1 MSSGKIAAL
10 PAEPNRSA
18 VTATRVRLNVLLA
31 SDTGETARLL
41 AESADFHQAR
51 VSYPTAPDQ
60 VASFVAAATAN
71 GMMIFGVRLLAD
83 DALAGIMTLCRFS
96 GEPWATAEYGCAVG
110 VRHRGHGY
118 LTEATGMLVRHA
130 FSELGLHRV
139 EALVQAGNYPSERML
154 TAAGFRS
161 EGTARGAIRVGD
173 TWLDHVRWA
182 ITAEDLP

>member
-1 MSSGKIAAL
+1 M
-10 PAEPNRSA
+10 
-18 VTATRVRLNVLLA
+18 LA
-31 SDTGETARLL
+31 SDIEEAAVLL
-41 AESADFHQAR
+41 AESAEFHKGR

-60 VASFVAAATAN
+60 VGSFVAAANAN

-130 FSELGLHRV
+130 FSQLGLHRV
-139 EALVQAGNYPSERML
+139 EALVHPENYPSERML
-154 TAAGFRS
+154 AAVGFRP
-161 EGTARGAIRVGD
+161 EGTARGAIRMHGA
-173 TWLDHVRWA
+173 WIDHVRWA
-182 ITAEDLP
+182 ITAEDVG